1 MNTLLHTLPAIV
13 DKKNKRKGRG
23 IGSGAG
29 VKSGRGTTRHQRARR
44 AIPLHFEGGQNRMVK
59 KFPLLRGK
67 VKNRSYQEDPL
78 VINVEKLNRFNAQ
91 DVVDMDALIKARMVD
106 DKAYVSGVKIL
117 GYGTLEKALQVA
129 LPMSKTAREKI
140 EKAGGKVIEA

>member
-1 MNTLLHTLPAIV
+1 
-13 DKKNKRKGRG
+13 
-23 IGSGAG
+23 
-29 VKSGRGTTRHQRARR
+29 
-44 AIPLHFEGGQNRMVK
+44 MVK

-67 VKNRSYQEDPL
+67 VKNPSYKPEQF

-91 DVVDMDALIKARMVD
+91 DVIDMDALIKANMVD
-106 DKAYVSGVKIL
+106 DRAYKNGIKIL